1 MYTPFW
7 RCKEINF
14 SFLTNRNILT
24 LNKFNYIKLLCIYK
38 ISNIIIPPGCC
49 NKWLMNLPIFDY
61 TLSLPGVTE
70 KVLENQ
76 PCAIDRFLN
85 VCPFQAIAMQ

>member
-1 MYTPFW
+1 
-7 RCKEINF
+7 
-14 SFLTNRNILT
+14 
-24 LNKFNYIKLLCIYK
+24 
-38 ISNIIIPPGCC
+38 
-49 NKWLMNLPIFDY
+49 MNLPIFDY